1 MENSRITDV
10 LHFWFEEIQPETWFR
25 RDPELDAVIR
35 RRFLILHGA
44 LKAENIEKLNTNP
57 RSALASVIV
66 FDQFPRNMFRDAPE
80 AFATDPQARRLAT
93 AAIEARFDEQLD
105 PHGRQF
111 LYMPFMHSEDR
122 GDQERSMVLFESL
135 ALAEPLASA
144 KAHKDIVD
152 RFGRFPHRNAVLGRV
167 STPAEIEFV
176 KTTKNF

>member
-1 MENSRITDV
+1 MENSWITDI

-44 LKAENIEKLNTNP
+44 LKAENIEKINTNP

-105 PHGRQF
+105 PNGRQF

-144 KAHKDIVD
+144 KTHKDIVD